1 MFDIG
6 WTEML
11 VLGIVTLLA
20 VGPRELPGLLRTIG
34 RYVGQMRDMA
44 SDFRSQMD
52 DVAEEIDARSQ
63 LKKLT
68 ETTLGDVSEIPDLFD
83 PAKFNKDYA
92 SGDKAPEIAAEDS
105 DKQEDKNSG

>member
-11 VLGIVTLLA
+11 VLGILTLLA
-20 VGPRELPGLLRTIG
+20 VGPRELTGLLRTIG
-34 RYVGQMRDMA
+34 RYIGQMRDMA

-52 DVAEEIDARSQ
+52 DVAEELDARSQ

-68 ETTLGDVSEIPDLFD
+68 QTTLGDASEMPDLFD
-83 PAKFNKDYA
+83 PANLDK
-92 SGDKAPEIAAEDS
+92 DKAPKTATD
-105 DKQEDKNSG
+105 DGGKQEDKNSG

>member
-20 VGPRELPGLLRTIG
+20 VGPRELPGLLRTMG
-34 RYVGQMRDMA
+34 RYIGQMRDMA
-44 SDFRSQMD
+44 NDFRSQMD
-52 DVAEEIDARSQ
+52 DVAEELDARSQ

-68 ETTLGDVSEIPDLFD
+68 QTTLGDASEMPDLFD
-83 PAKFNKDYA
+83 PANLDK
-92 SGDKAPEIAAEDS
+92 DKAPKTATD
-105 DKQEDKNSG
+105 DGGKQEDKNSG